1 MAEKIRTA
9 VAQTPMPT
17 AAGDITVTVSIGL
30 AQMEGLPGEV
40 DQLMARAD
48 QALYEAKR
56 GGRNQVRG

>member
-1 MAEKIRTA
+1 
-9 VAQTPMPT
+9 MPT